1 MLQPDS
7 PAAMRCAGQHTR
19 EISCGCLEWYGGQD
33 RKSRAKNKA
42 GKRTRTA
49 RTATTEGRDR
59 AMIIRNTCVFGP
71 DRKFHEHQDVV
82 IRGGVFA
89 RAGQAAGRMGKGASS
104 FVPAVGDSAV
114 QADLAEPAGR
124 EAVPYGTAFA
134 ETGVAAEVGE
144 EIVDGSG
151 CYAIPGLIDIH
162 FHGAMNAD
170 VCDGERQ
177 AYEVIAAYEA
187 REGITAICPATLTLS
202 VEELK
207 HVLAVGA
214 DFAETPHAGS
224 DLIGFNME
232 GPFISHVKKGAQN
245 EAYILPCSA
254 AVADEFLDAS
264 DGLVKIIGLAPEENP
279 DFEEYIRAVKGRVTV
294 SLAHTNAD
302 YETAMRAFSAGAS
315 HAVHLFNA
323 MTGLGHREPGVVGA
337 VSDSP
342 HVNAE
347 IICDGIHIHP
357 AAVRAAFRLNGKER
371 MVFISD
377 SLRCTGMPDGEYEL
391 GGQPVVKQG
400 KFCRLKEGGNLAGSV
415 TNLADCM
422 RNAVKT
428 MGIPLEDAVACAT
441 INPARAIHEEARY
454 GSIEPGKK
462 GHVVLLRR
470 DENLTPEHVIMN
482 GTVIR

>member
-144 EIVDGSG
+144 EIVDGNG

-214 DFAETPHAGS
+214 DFAGTPHVGS

-254 AVADEFLDAS
+254 AVA
-264 DGLVKIIGLAPEENP
+264 ENP